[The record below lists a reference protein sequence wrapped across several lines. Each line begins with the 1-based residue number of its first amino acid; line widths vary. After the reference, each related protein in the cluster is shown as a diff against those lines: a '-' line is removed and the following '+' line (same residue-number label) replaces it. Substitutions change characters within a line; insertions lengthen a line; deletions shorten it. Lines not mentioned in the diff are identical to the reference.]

1 MHPCGCRIFPK
12 FVHIM
17 PIKTDSLTCVQSA
30 NLQIIRRLGLL
41 LLEFGFHRTSNIQD
55 LHDNLEPNT
64 QFSILYN
71 YDLNAISTI

>member
-1 MHPCGCRIFPK
+1 
-12 FVHIM
+12 M
-17 PIKTDSLTCVQSA
+17 PIKTDSLTCVQSE

-41 LLEFGFHRTSNIQD
+41 LLEFGFYKTFNIQD

-64 QFSILYN
+64 RFSILYN